1 MNQSIRRDQSLE
13 ISRFSDSR
21 KLVAPALRQ
30 LVGLACAVAL
40 TFATDERIA
49 AQGFGNLPA
58 MEDAFEAG
66 APTVEMGGGDFFSQ
80 DLGTLL
86 RLRYNTE
93 SYGQDRRGNFDIGTM
108 QVQSF
113 EDAIAFFDGQVTL
126 NDVNGVGYN
135 LGVGFRWLHW
145 SPFPIEPERITGF
158 SFWTDGTSTES
169 GNFFPQI
176 GLSFESLGDRW
187 DLRING
193 YIPVGQ
199 KSQLGSFTPTGTI
212 GYNQNF
218 LVEQTIADR
227 NTSFYVAEAEIAARL
242 MADRDA
248 WAFAGPYTLVN
259 DDEDTAGYRAGFRG
273 YAYPDLLL
281 QIAVSDDEIF
291 KTNATFQ
298 VTWFVGR
305 TRNNFQP
312 ACGLPDRMREPV
324 MRNDYVALRRT
335 TEQGGNPLTG
345 TDGLPIRIVH
355 VNSAAANGGNGT
367 FENPLNDVGNVQAN
381 SIAND
386 IVLLW
391 SESIFQNQNTLALQ
405 NNQRLLGEGNGEFF
419 TVNTQQRGTVVLPET
434 SPGAR
439 DLARSIIRG
448 TTGTGAVRLADT
460 NEVANF
466 NIDGTGGVAGAH
478 GIFSPGTGAGNPNIH
493 DIDFSNVSGT
503 GIQFTPLTRPNT
515 TNPALSTVA
524 GNVTIDDVNFNNMG
538 GVEIDINSFTTTD
551 VTNPN
556 VTLQETILISDVNSQ
571 EGSNIGIWLRN
582 THNARTATIS
592 NYVNGTVGTAGSGG
606 GALASGVLV
615 FEGTN
620 VDDFDG
626 DVTLTNVRIFN
637 NTGYALHFSN
647 ISEDSVSTITTG
659 NGLTWNGGTGAA
671 GGMRFNNFDGT
682 FTGNSS
688 ALSNGTLSG
697 VRVTGTSDGTIN
709 LASTVT
715 FDSIDPGA
723 GEAIINIG
731 PGGADSFTGSFTAAG
746 AITNHD
752 TGRLVSIQR
761 VTAADAIVTLSGNM
775 TDVANANSTGI
786 LVANNTDGT
795 ITFGGTLTID
805 TTGVNG
811 IDLENNNNNADIL
824 FNGQLKITTDSS
836 NARAFEAT
844 GGGTLTVA
852 ANNNEITTNGSAGVW
867 IDGMAISNT
876 GANFSKVNV
885 ASSDDNG
892 VNLANNSGGPITIG
906 TLGGDPGDSGTIENT
921 VGDAVVINNSAN
933 VTVSSL
939 QIDATA
945 GTSGVRV
952 NKSTNGTQTVNLND
966 LEINDGEIGIEILGT
981 GNASATL
988 NMTVN
993 DTTINDP
1000 TSRGVLIDNVDA
1012 GTINFNNV
1020 TIDGDTANAGAQG
1033 VEIVGSNATINF
1045 DSQTSIENFAD
1056 TSFEVDGGTGNVTYN
1071 GEITSTIG
1079 QSILVQNRS
1088 GGSVTFSSQS
1098 NVTDTGGGVRVTGN
1112 TAGTVNFNGELDLTT
1127 GANTAVQLTNNT
1139 GSTINFTPPG
1149 ATPLDINTTSGNGFV
1164 ATGGGT
1170 LNVAGTGNKISTA
1183 TGRGLNIEGMTI
1195 GAVDFESVNV
1205 DGADNGIR
1213 LVNNTTGTITV
1224 GDTGAAVGAGG
1235 TLQNTTDQA
1244 VYIENSN
1251 VTLNGVTVE
1260 NAGGAGENGVEV
1272 VHNNTTAMTVNLN
1285 RLTVTNAAA
1294 NRNGVVID
1302 GTGGTGT
1309 FNANLQNLNVN
1320 VTGNGLTVDDGVTLT
1335 AGGTNTIT
1343 SATGVGLS
1351 VTDSTI
1357 GAAGANFQSVDVTAG
1372 ATSGILLSN
1381 LTGGQIAVTG
1391 MGTNANTG
1399 GQLTTTGNAIVL
1411 TNVENV
1417 DLSNIRIVN
1426 SAVGI
1431 EIGHTTAG
1439 TTLMDVTITNL
1450 NLDDAANEGINVSA
1464 DSDAFAFNLRLINS
1478 DIDNAGVVVDV
1489 TGAGSFGLLVDNTDI
1504 STDPGIGGRAF
1515 DFQIHDGAT
1524 DVDATFRNDSNF
1536 VASDGEALFID
1547 SFGATPKDVKIN
1559 IQDSDFTDT
1568 LGTGIAADIRNR
1580 GTSLMQLTIQG
1591 NTFASAGAAR
1601 DLSVASSGTAGSQIR
1616 LNLGGDVTDPA
1627 DFNSAVG
1634 QGTLFVSQAGT
1645 SIFSIYQRDD
1655 TLNDM
1660 RNNQPVDTNGGTF
1673 QNLVIPPTLP
1683 TVP

>member
-1 MNQSIRRDQSLE
+1 MGD
-13 ISRFSDSR
+13 
-21 KLVAPALRQ
+21 
-30 LVGLACAVAL
+30 
-40 TFATDERIA
+40 
-49 AQGFGNLPA
+49 LPA

-66 APTVEMGGGDFFSQ
+66 APAMEMGGGDFFSQ
-80 DLGTLL
+80 ELGTLL

-108 QVQSF
+108 QVQNF

-145 SPFPIEPERITGF
+145 SPFPVEPQRITGF

-199 KSQLGSFTPTGTI
+199 KSQLGSFTPTGNI
-212 GYNQNF
+212 GYDQNF
-218 LVEQTIADR
+218 LVEEAVADR

-242 MADRDA
+242 LSDRDA

-273 YAYPDLLL
+273 YAYPDLLA
-281 QIAVSDDEIF
+281 QIAVSNDDIF
-291 KTNATFQ
+291 KTNAAVQ

-312 ACGLPDRMREPV
+312 ACGLLDRMREPV

-335 TEQGGNPLTG
+335 QEFGGAPLTG
-345 TDGLPIRIVH
+345 TDGEPIRIVH
-355 VNSAAANGGNGT
+355 VYSDAPGGGNGT
-367 FENPLNDVGNVQAN
+367 YESPLNNVGDVQAN
-381 SIAND
+381 SIEND

-391 SESIFQNQNTLALQ
+391 SQSIFANQNTLVLQ
-405 NNQRLLGEGNGEFF
+405 DNQRLLGEGNGEFF
-419 TVNTQQRGTVVLPET
+419 TVATQERGTVVLPET
-434 SPGAR
+434 RAGSR
-439 DLARSIIRG
+439 DFARSIIRG
-448 TTGTGAVRLADT
+448 TTGAGAVRLADT

-466 NIDGTGGVAGAH
+466 NIDGTGSAAGAA

-493 DIDFSNVSGT
+493 DLDIANVSGT
-503 GIQFTPLTRPNT
+503 GIQFTPLTRPSD
-515 TNPALSTVA
+515 TNPAQSTVA
-524 GNVTIDDVNFNNMG
+524 GNVTIDDVNFDNMG
-538 GVEIDINSFTTTD
+538 GVEIDINSFTATD

-556 VTLQETILISDVNSQ
+556 VTLQETIAISDVDSQ
-571 EGSNIGIWLRN
+571 EGSDIGIWLRN
-582 THNARTATIS
+582 THNNRTATIT
-592 NYVNGTVGTAGSGG
+592 NYTNGTAGTAGSGG

-615 FEGTN
+615 FEGTAAN
-620 VDDFDG
+620 DFDG
-626 DVTLTNVRIFN
+626 DVTLTNIDIFN
-637 NTGYALHFSN
+637 NTGYALHFNNVS
-647 ISEDSVSTITTG
+647 SDSAATITNN
-659 NGLTWNGGTGAA
+659 NGLTWNGGAGSA
-671 GGMRFNNFDGT
+671 GGMRFNNFNGT

-688 ALSNGTLSG
+688 QLSNGTLSG

-709 LASTVT
+709 LTSTVT
-715 FDSIDPGA
+715 FDSIDPA
-723 GEAIINIG
+723 AADDAIINIG
-731 PGGADSFTGSFTAAG
+731 PSVGDSFTGVFTAAG

-752 TGRLVSIQR
+752 TGRLASIQR
-761 VTAADAIVTLSGNM
+761 VTTADAVVTLSGAM

-786 LVANNTDGT
+786 QVSNNTDGT
-795 ITFGGTLTID
+795 ITFSGALNID
-805 TTGVNG
+805 TTNSTG
-811 IDLENNNNNADIL
+811 IVLASNANAADIL
-824 FNGQLKITTDSS
+824 FTGETNITTDGANS
-836 NARAFEAT
+836 NAFQAT
-844 GGGTLTVA
+844 GGGTLTVSA
-852 ANNNEITTNGSAGVW
+852 TNNDITTAGSAGVV
-867 IDGMAISNT
+867 IEGMVIGT
-876 GANFSKVNV
+876 
-885 ASSDDNG
+885 NG
-892 VNLANNSGGPITIG
+892 VNFANVNVNGSADNGIRLLNNTGGPIVLG
-906 TLGGDPGDSGTIENT
+906 TLGDDPGDSGTIQNT
-921 VGDAVVINNSAN
+921 TGDAVVINNSAN

-945 GTSGVRV
+945 GQSGVTV
-952 NKSTNGTQTVNLND
+952 NKTTNGTQTVNLND
-966 LEINDGEIGIEILGT
+966 LEINDGENGIKVTGN

-1000 TSRGVLIDNVDA
+1000 TSRGVMIDNVDA

-1045 DSQTSIENFAD
+1045 DSQTSIENFAG
-1056 TSFEVDGGTGNVTYN
+1056 TSFEVDGGTGNTTYN

-1088 GGSVTFSSQS
+1088 GGTVTFSSQS

-1112 TAGTVNFNGELDLTT
+1112 TAGTVNFNGELGLTT
-1127 GANTAVQLTNNT
+1127 GANTAVQLSNNT

-1149 ATPLDINTTSGNGFV
+1149 TTPLDINTTSGNGFV

-1170 LNVAGTGNKISTA
+1170 LTVAGTGNKITTS

-1205 DGADNGIR
+1205 NGADHGIR

-1224 GDTGAAVGAGG
+1224 GDTGAAVNAGG
-1235 TLQNTTDQA
+1235 ILQNTTDQA

-1251 VTLNGVTVE
+1251 VTLNGVTAQ

-1272 VHNNTTAMTVNLN
+1272 IHNNSTAMNVNLN

-1294 NRNGVVID
+1294 NRNGVAID
-1302 GTGGTGT
+1302 GTGGSGT
-1309 FNANLQNLNVN
+1309 FNANIQNLNVN
-1320 VTGNGLTVDDGVTLT
+1320 VTGNGLVVDDGVTLT

-1343 SATGVGLS
+1343 SATGVGLT

-1357 GAAGANFQSVDVTAG
+1357 AAAGANFQSVNVTAG

-1391 MGTNANTG
+1391 TGTTTNSG
-1399 GQLTTTGNAIVL
+1399 GSLTTTGNAIVL

-1417 DLSNIRIVN
+1417 DLSNVRIVN

-1431 EIGHTTAG
+1431 EVDHTTAG

-1450 NLDDAANEGINVSA
+1450 NLDDASSDGINVSA
-1464 DSDAFAFNLRLINS
+1464 DSDAFAFNLRLTNS

-1524 DVDATFRNDSNF
+1524 DVDATFRNGNNF

-1547 SFGATPKDVKIN
+1547 SFDSTSKDVKIN
-1559 IQDSDFTDT
+1559 IQDSSFSDT
-1568 LGTGIAADIRNR
+1568 LGTEIATDIRNR

-1591 NTFASAGAAR
+1591 NTFSSAGAAR
-1601 DLSVASSGTAGSQIR
+1601 DLSVASSGAAGSQIR
-1616 LNLGGDVTDPA
+1616 LNLGGDAADPA

-1634 QGTLFVSQAGT
+1634 QGTLFVSQSGT

-1655 TLNDM
+1655 TLNDL
-1660 RNNQPVDTNGGTF
+1660 RNNDPVDTNGGTF
-1673 QNLVIPPTLP
+1673 QNLVTPPTLP